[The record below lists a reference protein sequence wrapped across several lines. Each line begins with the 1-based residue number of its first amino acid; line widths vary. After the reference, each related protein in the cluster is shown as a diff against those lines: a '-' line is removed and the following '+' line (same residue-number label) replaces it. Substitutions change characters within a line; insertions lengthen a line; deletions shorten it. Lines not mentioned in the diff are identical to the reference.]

1 MPATISVAMS
11 KKTGPPKCETVIVHC
26 TLEFDEDWPTLQN
39 PESIQPFLHS
49 AVVACREALHEEG
62 DTRSWAPSVAVV
74 LRPCAGVQA
83 EH

>member
-62 DTRSWAPSVAVV
+62 DTTIMGAGRRSCIAPPRRCSS
-74 LRPCAGVQA
+74 
-83 EH
+83 